1 MPPHK
6 LYFIC
11 HIKLGIITEN
21 VNVNNCQI
29 MLSFQL
35 SSSILTLDG
44 NFAATADA
52 HKNDFAHSKAQG
64 RNAHKK

>member
-1 MPPHK
+1 
-6 LYFIC
+6 
-11 HIKLGIITEN
+11 
-21 VNVNNCQI
+21 
-29 MLSFQL
+29 MLPFQL